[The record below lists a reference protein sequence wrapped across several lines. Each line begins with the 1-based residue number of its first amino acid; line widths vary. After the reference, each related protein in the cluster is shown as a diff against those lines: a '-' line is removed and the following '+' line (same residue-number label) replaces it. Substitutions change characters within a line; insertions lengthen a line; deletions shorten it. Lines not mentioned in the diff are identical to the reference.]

1 MEKSKRWSGKN
12 PASFF
17 CADQPGWKTQIIFIF
32 KNKIIHCVVFKNVNY
47 LQPKMI
53 FKNAWKFL

>member
-1 MEKSKRWSGKN
+1 MEKIKNWSGKI

-17 CADQPGWKTQIIFIF
+17 CADQPGRKTQIIFIF

-47 LQPKMI
+47 LQPKND
-53 FKNAWKFL
+53 F